1 MRMTTCHPPL
11 RSNTI
16 QTCLYMSNRR
26 ADIFE
31 KLKRTGTWSLRLA
44 AQSGYLTGRLY
55 AEEK

>member
-1 MRMTTCHPPL
+1 
-11 RSNTI
+11 
-16 QTCLYMSNRR
+16 MSNRR

-31 KLKRTGTWSLRLA
+31 KLKGTGTWSLRLA

>member
-1 MRMTTCHPPL
+1 
-11 RSNTI
+11 
-16 QTCLYMSNRR
+16 MSNRR

-31 KLKRTGTWSLRLA
+31 KLKGRGTWSLRLA